1 MFKRRK
7 FIWRVLPGYLLMA
20 LIPLA
25 RVSLYAFHSIQKFQ
39 TGQMLEALK
48 TSAILIADELARMP
62 DPWNEETVMAM
73 CRELGTRTGKR
84 ITVVLPDGAVVAD
97 SEKDPADME
106 NHADRPEVRDALA
119 GQVQHLIRYSDT
131 LRCSMLYLGYPL
143 EREGRVVAAVRT
155 SVPLRAV
162 DVSLRAL
169 YGRIGAGVVVAMI
182 LAALA
187 SVLVSRSLGQPIE
200 AMRRGADRFARE
212 QLDFRLA
219 IPDTEELAGLAES
232 MNSMAAQLDERIRSV
247 VQQRSELEALLTGM
261 VEGVLAVDREGRVLR
276 LNKAAGTWFGCD
288 PGKAVGH
295 PLQEAI
301 RNHHLQDLVNRVL
314 QQQTPVETDLVLR
327 TDSDRFFQVHGT
339 PIKNADGDTFG
350 VLVVLDDVTRLRRLE
365 TVRRDFIANASH
377 ELTTPVTSIKGFIE
391 TLQGSAGDNSDD
403 RKRFLDIVA
412 RQADR
417 LNAILEDILQLS
429 RIEHDAEHN
438 RVELH
443 VELIQPVLEEAVIV
457 CRERARQKRITVE
470 VDCDPSLSAPVH
482 PLLLEQAV
490 INLLD
495 NAVKYSPEETRVT
508 VRAFRRNADVLVEV
522 CDRGPGID
530 AVHLP
535 RIFERFYRVDKGRSQ
550 QLGGTGLGLAI
561 VRHIALAH
569 GGQVD
574 VDSAPGKGSTFSIR
588 FPAEAGGKV

>member
-1 MFKRRK
+1 MFKRRQ
-7 FIWRVLPGYLLMA
+7 FAWRALPGYLLVAMV
-20 LIPLA
+20 PLA
-25 RVSLYAFHSIQKFQ
+25 LVSVYAFHSIKRFQ
-39 TGQMLEALK
+39 TDQVLAALK
-48 TSAILIADELARMP
+48 DKAILITDELSRMP
-62 DPWNEETVMAM
+62 EPWNAETVTVM
-73 CRELGTRTGKR
+73 CRELGPRTGSR
-84 ITVVLPDGAVVAD
+84 ITIVLPDGRVLAD
-97 SEKDPADME
+97 SERDPADME

-119 GQVQHLIRYSDT
+119 DQVQHSIRYSDT

-143 EREGRVVAAVRT
+143 EREGLVVAAVRT
-155 SVPLRAV
+155 SVPLRTV
-162 DVSLRAL
+162 DASLRAL
-169 YGRIGAGVVVAMI
+169 YRRIGAGVVVAMI
-182 LAALA
+182 LAAMA
-187 SVLVSRSLGQPIE
+187 SILVSRVLGHPIE
-200 AMRRGADRFARE
+200 AMRRGADRFARG

-232 MNSMAAQLDERIRSV
+232 MNSMAAQLDERIKSV

-276 LNKAAGTWFGCD
+276 LNKAAGKWFGCD
-288 PGKAVGH
+288 PVKAAGRLLREVINN
-295 PLQEAI
+295 PRLEE
-301 RNHHLQDLVNRVL
+301 LVERSL
-314 QQQTPVETDLVLR
+314 SEKTAVETDLVLR
-327 TDSDRFFQVHGT
+327 TDADRFFQAHGT
-339 PIKNADGDTFG
+339 PLQNAEGDVSG
-350 VLVVLDDVTRLRRLE
+350 VLIVFDEVTRLRRLE

-377 ELTTPVTSIKGFIE
+377 ELKTPITSIKGFIE
-391 TLQGSAGDNSDD
+391 TLQGNAGGNPDD

-443 VELIQPVLEEAVIV
+443 VEPILPVLEEAVAV
-457 CRERARQKRITVE
+457 CRERAGKKHIAVE
-470 VDCDPSLSAPVH
+470 VDCDPSLKAPIH

-490 INLLD
+490 TNLID
-495 NAVKYSPEETRVT
+495 NAVKYSPEDTKVI
-508 VRAFRRNADVLVEV
+508 VRAFRRDGDVRIEV
-522 CDRGPGID
+522 CDMGPGIE

-569 GGQVD
+569 GGKAD
-574 VDSAPGKGSTFSIR
+574 VDSTPGKGSTFSILL
-588 FPAEAGGKV
+588 PAQ